1 MFTKDVVDKIS
12 RWFKGSLLPFLGYDN
27 ANEWQF
33 QVPTDIPMQENQ
45 VDCALFVMKYAD
57 CLTHGDCFPFS
68 PKDMAHF
75 RHRTLLD
82 IYEGSLFQ
90 PEFRAKQTV
99 K

>member
-1 MFTKDVVDKIS
+1 MPLF
-12 RWFKGSLLPFLGYDN
+12 LLVSYSNNRSFPEYDS
-27 ANEWQF
+27 
-33 QVPTDIPMQENQ
+33 Q

-68 PKDMAHF
+68 PKDMAQF